1 MPYSIGSDNNSDN
14 NNDFF
19 MMILLL
25 MNPARLCE
33 WSMTDSIDLF
43 LLKNVDSINTIRSVF
58 FILEA
63 RSQPDSQ
70 MPKVIHGPFAS
81 LDFSHSV

>member
-25 MNPARLCE
+25 MNPASLCE
-33 WSMTDSIDLF
+33 WSKW
-43 LLKNVDSINTIRSVF
+43 LKV
-58 FILEA
+58 
-63 RSQPDSQ
+63 
-70 MPKVIHGPFAS
+70 
-81 LDFSHSV
+81 